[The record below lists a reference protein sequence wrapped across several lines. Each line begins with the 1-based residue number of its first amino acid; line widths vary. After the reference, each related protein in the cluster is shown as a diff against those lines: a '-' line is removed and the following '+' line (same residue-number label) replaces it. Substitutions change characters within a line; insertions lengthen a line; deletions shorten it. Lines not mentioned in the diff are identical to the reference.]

1 MSNGI
6 KCLRIIFPIKKWKK
20 SEKSKKTNADM
31 RKLKRMVQNKKDV
44 DEFVT
49 KGERKMKEVEHAVI
63 VTNLTGGATKFW
75 IKTDRSLDEKS
86 NDLFM
91 YKFVFLNKNDVNW
104 RRYIFVI
111 YRFNTLSEYEKECII
126 EHIKSNVDIDGF
138 ELEKIVL
145 KG

>member
-1 MSNGI
+1 MI
-6 KCLRIIFPIKKWKK
+6 K
-20 SEKSKKTNADM
+20 
-31 RKLKRMVQNKKDV
+31 
-44 DEFVT
+44 
-49 KGERKMKEVEHAVI
+49 VEHVVI

-104 RRYIFVI
+104 RKYIFVI

-126 EHIKSNVDIDGF
+126 EHIKSNRDIDEF
-138 ELEKIVL
+138 ELEKVEL

>member
-1 MSNGI
+1 MN
-6 KCLRIIFPIKKWKK
+6 
-20 SEKSKKTNADM
+20 
-31 RKLKRMVQNKKDV
+31 
-44 DEFVT
+44 
-49 KGERKMKEVEHAVI
+49 EVEYAVI

-91 YKFVFLNKNDVNW
+91 YEFVFLNKNDANL

-111 YRFNTLSEYEKECII
+111 YRFNTLSEYEKEYII
-126 EHIKSNVDIDGF
+126 EHIKSNRDIDGF
-138 ELEKIVL
+138 ELEKVVL